1 MPKLEKS
8 VTCDDLMEEFISD
21 SIVSDDELSE
31 SIFTCVDNYIDDLC
45 VDVMQNENSLFET
58 DNNSSD
64 TPFTYILDKV
74 MERVDTIED
83 IQSDSYAKSL
93 EKQLGINGDDE
104 EHNYSDP
111 DYCEGVD
118 FDEVTPED
126 FQLYIPNAN
135 TDDESVDDEDGYCY
149 RTNNP
154 GLFDD
159 SNFNDN

>member
-104 EHNYSDP
+104 
-111 DYCEGVD
+111 
-118 FDEVTPED
+118 
-126 FQLYIPNAN
+126 
-135 TDDESVDDEDGYCY
+135 
-149 RTNNP
+149 
-154 GLFDD
+154 
-159 SNFNDN
+159 